1 MVKDVKRQLIIEKK
15 KNERLQEKMKE
26 CFIDTESNHSGWLI
40 GWLSG
45 GFLVSWWVIEL
56 VLVAKLVVWLL
67 TWLVNC

>member
-1 MVKDVKRQLIIEKK
+1 MVKDVKRQLIMEKK

-45 GFLVSWWVIEL
+45 GFLVSWWVVEL
-56 VLVAKLVVWLL
+56 VLVAEFVAYLVG
-67 TWLVNC
+67 

>member
-1 MVKDVKRQLIIEKK
+1 MVKDVKRQLIMEKK

-45 GFLVSWWVIEL
+45 VPLVSWWVVEL
-56 VLVAKLVVWLL
+56 VLVAKLAVWLL
-67 TWLVNC
+67 SWLLNC